1 MRLQE
6 CQYLLADSLAHARS
20 IAPASTP
27 LGQTAA
33 LILTMVSA
41 YESDGRAFFAR
52 GDPVNSLG
60 AYWYGF
66 GWLHGGIAMG
76 LLTTGNRTPGCPFIS
91 AIDPLPA
98 IHREK
103 IEEKTHRYH
112 RLLDVAI
119 SSVSAAPDPSTPA
132 YQFAAQVLCIAG
144 AYRERGRQRMTG
156 GYTEDA
162 LACFSYGHGWL
173 DTGVQAGLFAVLANR
188 DIFTV

>member
-6 CQYLLADSLAHARS
+6 CQHILADSLAHARS
-20 IAPASTP
+20 SAPASTP

-33 LILTMVSA
+33 SILTMGTA
-41 YESDGRAFFAR
+41 DESDGRAFYAR
-52 GDPVNSLG
+52 GDPVNTLG

-66 GWLHGGIAMG
+66 GWLHGGIALG
-76 LLTTGNRTPGCPFIS
+76 LLAMGNGTPGCPFTT
-91 AIDPLPA
+91 AVEPLPA

-103 IEEKTHRYH
+103 LAEKTSRYL
-112 RLLDVAI
+112 RLLDTAMG
-119 SSVSAAPDPSTPA
+119 SVSAAPDPSTPA
-132 YQFAAQVLCIAG
+132 HGFAAQVLCIAG
-144 AYRERGRQRMTG
+144 AYRERGRQRMAD

-173 DTGVQAGLFAVLANR
+173 DAGVRAGLFTVHANR